1 MWRKI
6 YTDQK
11 IMARS
16 PGSRNLKKLL
26 QRKMDQRGNMPQP
39 RMFVFAVA
47 GFDLHIVPDLVQ
59 FNPVQIIDVAD
70 FVAGPC
76 CH

>member
-1 MWRKI
+1 
-6 YTDQK
+6 
-11 IMARS
+11 
-16 PGSRNLKKLL
+16 
-26 QRKMDQRGNMPQP
+26 MPQP